1 MVEDPFYGTK
11 NVDGLVTVA
20 LHAVIRLNT
29 YSPSVVL
36 SLSKIVLLLEA
47 SFGT

>member
-1 MVEDPFYGTK
+1 MVENPFYGTK

-29 YSPSVVL
+29 C
-36 SLSKIVLLLEA
+36 SLSVLLPLVKIVLLLVA
-47 SFGT
+47 SVGT